1 MTPTIDVRSLGEY
14 IREQRQ
20 SAEVSLRQLAKSA
33 GVSNPYLSQ
42 VERGLKKPSAEI
54 LGQIAS
60 ALRIS
65 AETLYVRAGLL
76 EARVGDAAVTEAIGA
91 DETIT
96 ERQRQ
101 VLLEIYGAFQKE
113 NAAMAAA
120 AAAAAATDTAAAPAD
135 GVPSTTEPLVTGL
148 ITAGAPSPKKDRP

>member
-1 MTPTIDVRSLGEY
+1 MATIDVRSLGEY
-14 IREQRQ
+14 IREQRT

-54 LGQIAS
+54 LGQIAG

-76 EARVGDAAVTEAIGA
+76 EARDGDAAVTEAIT
-91 DETIT
+91 D
-96 ERQRQ
+96 RQRQ
-101 VLLEIYGAFQKE
+101 VLLEIYAAFQKE
-113 NAAMAAA
+113 NAVIRE
-120 AAAAAATDTAAAPAD
+120 ATTTSPD
-135 GVPSTTEPLVTGL
+135 GV
-148 ITAGAPSPKKDRP
+148 GAPTTGTADVTTS

>member
-14 IREQRQ
+14 IREQRV

-76 EARVGDAAVTEAIGA
+76 EARVGDAAVTEAIAG
-91 DETIT
+91 DETLN

-120 AAAAAATDTAAAPAD
+120 TATTTAPDPAAAAAD
-135 GVPSTTEPLVTGL
+135 GVPSSTDTLDTGL
-148 ITAGAPSPKKDRP
+148 TTAGASSPKKDRP

>member
-14 IREQRQ
+14 IREQRV

-76 EARVGDAAVTEAIGA
+76 EARAGDAAVTEAIAA
-91 DETIT
+91 DETLT

-120 AAAAAATDTAAAPAD
+120 TAPDTAAADAD
-135 GVPSTTEPLVTGL
+135 GVPSTTEPLDTGMT
-148 ITAGAPSPKKDRP
+148 TAGAPSPKKDRS

>member
-76 EARVGDAAVTEAIGA
+76 EARVGDAAVTEAIAA

-113 NAAMAAA
+113 NAAM
-120 AAAAAATDTAAAPAD
+120 AAAAATDTAAAPAD